1 MVSGKTCPGIFG
13 QTILYVH
20 LFGFGSKLQLSMPEM
35 PAVERHFIHVL
46 MVPKN
51 SAIIEVQ
58 SVLLSQG
65 AVSATMLCSMHR
77 AGSHSFDLAQALMTL
92 ESWKICLE
100 QLLGLVI
107 QENMKQYHV

>member
-1 MVSGKTCPGIFG
+1 
-13 QTILYVH
+13 
-20 LFGFGSKLQLSMPEM
+20 
-35 PAVERHFIHVL
+35 

-58 SVLLSQG
+58 SVLLSHG
-65 AVSATMLCSMHR
+65 TVSATMLCSMHR

-92 ESWKICLE
+92 EDLVK

-107 QENMKQYHV
+107 QENNGTVTTSETSSTLTRISWKLWLIDGS

>member
-1 MVSGKTCPGIFG
+1 
-13 QTILYVH
+13 
-20 LFGFGSKLQLSMPEM
+20 
-35 PAVERHFIHVL
+35 

-65 AVSATMLCSMHR
+65 TVSATMLCSMHR

-92 ESWKICLE
+92 EDLVGTTSGASDPRE
-100 QLLGLVI
+100 QW
-107 QENMKQYHV
+107 NSYHV